1 MRKAIITELK
11 TISDFQ
17 NRVYQSFLAP
27 TTVLTPYCT
36 VKMGEDMPVMN
47 NKCGAFQHFEVY
59 IYITPSSF
67 ITLDSLVL
75 KVRKALHNVTL
86 STDESPTRFFRPEF
100 DRTLNDWKDDINNL
114 LMKTLYFNYAMARH

>member
-1 MRKAIITELK
+1 MRKAIVTELK
-11 TISDFQ
+11 TITDFSD
-17 NRVYQSFLAP
+17 RVYQAFLAP
-27 TTVLTPYCT
+27 TTVITPYCT
-36 VKMGEDMPVMN
+36 VKMGEDMPVVGN
-47 NKCGAFQHFEVY
+47 IKGAFQHFEVY

-75 KVRKALHNVTL
+75 KVRKALHNITL

-114 LMKTLYFNYAMARH
+114 LMKTCYFNIPLARA

>member
-11 TISDFQ
+11 EITEFG
-17 NRVYQSFLAP
+17 NRVYQAFLAP
-27 TTVLTPYCT
+27 IGVPTPYCT
-36 VKMGEDMPVMN
+36 VKMGEDSPVSGN
-47 NKCGAFQHFEVY
+47 VKGAFQHFEVY

-67 ITLDSLVL
+67 ITLDGLVL

-100 DRTLNDWKDDINNL
+100 DRTLNDWKDDTNNL
-114 LMKTLYFNYAMARH
+114 LMKTCYFNIPLARA